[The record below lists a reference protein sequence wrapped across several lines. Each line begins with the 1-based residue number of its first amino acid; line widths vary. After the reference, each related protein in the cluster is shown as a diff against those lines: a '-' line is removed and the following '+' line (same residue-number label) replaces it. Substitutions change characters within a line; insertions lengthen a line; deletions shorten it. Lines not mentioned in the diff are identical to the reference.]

1 MFAINKKQLL
11 LATMSVCATISLVG
25 CGSADV
31 ADKTNAVTKQGTID
45 VETMT
50 VGIPEQS
57 LQKAVFSFALDD
69 TPIAHTGGKNQYMA
83 RNKLKDGAV
92 VLAQCK
98 NGQCFQLQHL
108 YRDTPVSAEEGE
120 AAMKAMLPKDA
131 PPQSKVDDSQLSD
144 SKIKM
149 PVVGYYFG
157 DDYYGT
163 ITYTNP
169 SDKKVVSVTVD
180 KLAVLRE
187 GKEASAAGS
196 ATPAEEKPA
205 Q

>member
-1 MFAINKKQLL
+1 MFAKNKRQLL
-11 LATMSVCATISLVG
+11 LATITLCATMNLVG
-25 CGSADV
+25 CGNADI
-31 ADKTNAVTKQGTID
+31 ADKTNTVTKQGTID

-50 VGIPEQS
+50 VGIPEPS

-83 RNKLKDGAV
+83 RNKLKDGSV

-98 NGQCFQLQHL
+98 NGQCFQLQRL
-108 YRDTPVSAEEGE
+108 YRETPISAEEGE
-120 AAMKAMLPKDA
+120 AVMKIMLPKDA
-131 PPQSKVDDSQLSD
+131 PPQSRVDDKQLSD

-163 ITYTNP
+163 VTYNNP
-169 SDKKVVSVTVD
+169 TDKKVFAVTVD
-180 KLAVLRE
+180 KLSVMRE
-187 GKEASAAGS
+187 GKETGAA
-196 ATPAEEKPA
+196 AAPTTETKPA

>member
-1 MFAINKKQLL
+1 MFAKNKRQLL
-11 LATMSVCATISLVG
+11 LATITLCATMNLVG
-25 CGSADV
+25 CGNADI
-31 ADKTNAVTKQGTID
+31 ADKTNTVTKQGTID

-50 VGIPEQS
+50 VGIPEPS

-98 NGQCFQLQHL
+98 NGACFQLQRL
-108 YRDTPVSAEEGE
+108 YRETPISAEEGE
-120 AAMKAMLPKDA
+120 AVMKIMMPKDA
-131 PPQSKVDDSQLSD
+131 PPQSRVDDKQLSD

-149 PVVGYYFG
+149 PVVEYYFG
-157 DDYYGT
+157 DDYYAT
-163 ITYTNP
+163 ITYNNHT
-169 SDKKVVSVTVD
+169 DKKVFAVTVD
-180 KLAVLRE
+180 KPAVL
-187 GKEASAAGS
+187 KEPGTAA
-196 ATPAEEKPA
+196 TTTETKPA

>member
-11 LATMSVCATISLVG
+11 LAAISVCATMNLVG

-98 NGQCFQLQHL
+98 NGKCFQLQRL
-108 YRDTPVSAEEGE
+108 YRETPISKEEGE
-120 AAMKAMLPKDA
+120 AVMKSMMPKDA
-131 PPQSKVDDSQLSD
+131 PAQSRVDDKQLSD

-149 PVVGYYFG
+149 PVVEYYFG
-157 DDYYGT
+157 DEYLGA
-163 ITYTNP
+163 ITYTNGT
-169 SDKKVVSVTVD
+169 DNKVFAVTVD
-180 KLAVLRE
+180 KPSVLTE
-187 GKEASAAGS
+187 GAAASG
-196 ATPAEEKPA
+196 AETKPTE
-205 Q
+205 

>member
-11 LATMSVCATISLVG
+11 LATISVCATINLVG

-57 LQKAVFSFALDD
+57 LQKAVFSFTLDE
-69 TPIAHTGGKNQYMA
+69 TPISHVGGKNQYMA
-83 RNKLKDGAV
+83 RNRLKDGAV
-92 VLAQCK
+92 VLAQCL
-98 NGQCFQLQHL
+98 NGKCFQLQRL
-108 YRDTPVSAEEGE
+108 YRETPVSKEEGE
-120 AAMKAMLPKDA
+120 AAMKVMIPKDA
-131 PPQSKVDDSQLSD
+131 PPQSRVDDKQLSD

-149 PVVGYYFG
+149 PVVEYYFG
-157 DDYYGT
+157 DDYFAT
-163 ITYTNP
+163 ITYTNAK
-169 SDKKVVSVTVD
+169 DNKVFAVTVD
-180 KLAVLRE
+180 KPAILKE
-187 GKEASAAGS
+187 GKAASGEETKS
-196 ATPAEEKPA
+196 A

>member
-11 LATMSVCATISLVG
+11 VATMSVCATISLVG

-31 ADKTNAVTKQGTID
+31 ADKTNTVTKQGTID

-57 LQKAVFSFALDD
+57 LQKAVFSFTLDD

-98 NGQCFQLQHL
+98 NGKCFQLQRL
-108 YRDTPVSAEEGE
+108 YRETPISKEDGE
-120 AAMKAMLPKDA
+120 AAMKTMLPKDA
-131 PPQSKVDDSQLSD
+131 PPQSKVDDKQLSD

-149 PVVGYYFG
+149 PVVEYIFG
-157 DDYYGT
+157 DEYYGT
-163 ITYTNP
+163 ITYTNGK
-169 SDKKVVSVTVD
+169 DNQVFAVTVD
-180 KLAVLRE
+180 KPSVLKE
-187 GKEASAAGS
+187 GAAASG
-196 ATPAEEKPA
+196 EETKPA

>member
-11 LATMSVCATISLVG
+11 LATMSVCATINLVG
-25 CGSADV
+25 CSSADV

-57 LQKAVFSFALDD
+57 LQKAVFSFTLDD
-69 TPIAHTGGKNQYMA
+69 TPVAHTGGKNQYMA
-83 RNKLKDGAV
+83 RNRLKDGAV

-108 YRDTPVSAEEGE
+108 YRETPISKEEGE
-120 AAMKAMLPKDA
+120 AVLKKMMPKDA
-131 PPQSKVDDSQLSD
+131 PPQSKVDDKQLSD

-149 PVVGYYFG
+149 PVVEYIFG
-157 DDYYGT
+157 DEYYGT
-163 ITYTNP
+163 ITYTNGT
-169 SDKKVVSVTVD
+169 DNKVFAVTVD
-180 KLAVLRE
+180 KPSVLKE
-187 GKEASAAGS
+187 GAAASG
-196 ATPAEEKPA
+196 EEKPA

>member
-1 MFAINKKQLL
+1 MFAKNKRQLL
-11 LATMSVCATISLVG
+11 LATITLCATMNLVG
-25 CGSADV
+25 CGNADI
-31 ADKTNAVTKQGTID
+31 ADKTNTVTKQGTID

-50 VGIPEQS
+50 VGIPEPS

-98 NGQCFQLQHL
+98 NGQCFQLQRL
-108 YRDTPVSAEEGE
+108 YRETPVTAEEGE
-120 AAMKAMLPKDA
+120 AAMKVMLPKDA
-131 PPQSKVDDSQLSD
+131 PPQSRVDDKQLTD

-163 ITYTNP
+163 VTYNNP
-169 SDKKVVSVTVD
+169 TDKKVFAVTVD
-180 KLAVLRE
+180 KLSVMRE
-187 GKEASAAGS
+187 GKEAAAAP
-196 ATPAEEKPA
+196 ATEEKPA
-205 Q
+205 H

>member
-1 MFAINKKQLL
+1 MFAKNKRQLL
-11 LATMSVCATISLVG
+11 LATITLCATMNLVG
-25 CGSADV
+25 CGNADI
-31 ADKTNAVTKQGTID
+31 ADKTNTVTKQGTID

-50 VGIPEQS
+50 VGIAEPS

-98 NGQCFQLQHL
+98 NGACFQLQRL
-108 YRDTPVSAEEGE
+108 YRETPISVEEGE
-120 AAMKAMLPKDA
+120 AVMKIMLPKDA
-131 PPQSKVDDSQLSD
+131 PPQSRVDDKQLSD

-149 PVVGYYFG
+149 PVVEYYFG
-157 DDYYGT
+157 DDYYAT
-163 ITYTNP
+163 ITYNNHT
-169 SDKKVVSVTVD
+169 DKKVFAVTVD
-180 KLAVLRE
+180 KPAVL
-187 GKEASAAGS
+187 KEPGAA
-196 ATPAEEKPA
+196 AAPTTETKPA

>member
-1 MFAINKKQLL
+1 MFAITKKQLL
-11 LATMSVCATISLVG
+11 LATISVCATINLVG
-25 CGSADV
+25 CTSADV

-50 VGIPEQS
+50 VGIPEPS

-69 TPIAHTGGKNQYMA
+69 TPIAHTGGKNQYMG
-83 RNKLKDGAV
+83 RNRLKDGAV

-98 NGQCFQLQHL
+98 NGQCFQLQRL
-108 YRDTPVSAEEGE
+108 YRENPISKEDGE
-120 AAMKAMLPKDA
+120 AGMKVMLPKDA

-163 ITYTNP
+163 ITYNNP
-169 SDKKVVSVTVD
+169 TEKKVFAVTVD
-180 KLAVLRE
+180 KLAVLKE
-187 GKEASAAGS
+187 SKEASTTG
-196 ATPAEEKPA
+196 ATEEKPA
-205 Q
+205 H